1 MTKDEVLALLDKT
14 LPAGGR
20 GAIVLAT
27 WDGQHPR
34 VRTMA
39 VARDGLR
46 FYIGSARDSGK
57 VRDIAKCPEVE
68 IIALLPQGDGMGQ
81 LRIAG
86 KAVEIE
92 GKALHDAWARAKG
105 YDVTFF
111 MKGGLDDPGFYA
123 CTVEPDRALL
133 MLPGTM
139 NEQELPL
146 SWFTP

>member
-34 VRTMA
+34 VRAMA

-46 FYIGSARDSGK
+46 FYIGSARNSGK
-57 VRDIAKCPEVE
+57 VRDITVCPEVE
-68 IIALLPQGDGMGQ
+68 IIALLPQGDGVGQ

-86 KAVEIE
+86 KAIEIK

-111 MKGGLDDPGFYA
+111 MKGGLDDPGFA
-123 CTVEPDRALL
+123 AFRIDAERALL
-133 MLPGTM
+133 MPPGTM
-139 NEQELPL
+139 DEEELSL
-146 SWFTP
+146 SWFA